1 MRIIISDSAAKY
13 LSEDERKY
21 LLLLEFYEDFVSEI
35 ENIKKLFE
43 AKKIYLFPD
52 TLIPILQKYHVP
64 IKFIYPLEE
73 YIQFGEIFSVH
84 QPIQIFG
91 VRHQLNRSFL
101 YYDKL
106 FPPPTKL
113 QNKLFWDSW
122 YEGNKHAFADK
133 GITPALPII
142 QLNKRLSKNELIKY
156 IKNRW
161 DEIEEAIE
169 DYEKSDPYP
178 EKNIDI
184 SIRELEKYM
193 IIYRYRLDK
202 LPYKQIYKK
211 LEEAHKITFAGGEEE
226 VKRICFKMRSLLKR
240 LGFTK

>member
-1 MRIIISDSAAKY
+1 MRIIINGSAAKY

-21 LLLLEFYEDFVSEI
+21 LLLLEFYEDFVVEI
-35 ENIKKLFE
+35 EHIKKQFE
-43 AKKIYLFPD
+43 AKKLDLFPD
-52 TLIPILQKYHVP
+52 TLIPILQKYHIP

-73 YIQFGEIFSVH
+73 YIKFGEVFSVH
-84 QPIQIFG
+84 QPIQILG
-91 VRHQLNRSFL
+91 IRAQLNRSFL

-113 QNKLFWDSW
+113 QDKFFWDSW
-122 YEGNKHAFADK
+122 YEGNKHALADK
-133 GITPALPII
+133 GITPALPVI
-142 QLNKRLSKNELIKY
+142 QLNKRLSKNELIKH
-156 IKNRW
+156 ISNKW
-161 DEIEEAIE
+161 SEIEEAIE

-178 EKNIDI
+178 EQSIDI

-202 LPYKQIYKK
+202 LPYKQIYEK
-211 LEEAHKITFAGGEEE
+211 LEATHKITFAGGEEE
-226 VKRICFKMRSLLKR
+226 VKRICFKMRRLIKR